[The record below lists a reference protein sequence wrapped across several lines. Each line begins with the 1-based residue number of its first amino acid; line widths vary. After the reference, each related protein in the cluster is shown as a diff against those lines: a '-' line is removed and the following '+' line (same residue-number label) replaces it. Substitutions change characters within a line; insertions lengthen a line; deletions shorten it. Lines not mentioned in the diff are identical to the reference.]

1 VPWRPPARH
10 GTRAAC
16 QTGLTMARDPVLP
29 TLRAAV
35 FTAVC
40 LGLGAG
46 AHRMMSESAIPA
58 SAMVF
63 AGVGVYAL
71 ARLGTRR
78 ERSLVGIAA
87 LMGGLQIALHL
98 LFDYAQHPSHVSG
111 TRAASGTAG
120 VTGATSAGSPAG
132 GSLSG
137 MVMSGGGGAAA
148 GGGSG
153 GGTLQGLGGG
163 CLLPPVHTAMIGM
176 SGAGMLLAHVL
187 AAVLCACWLYQGEAA
202 VHALARSAGTWVLYF
217 VLAPLAHL
225 VPAGIGDRHNP
236 RVEADRPTPRSQW
249 LRGSRPLRG
258 PPRVVSFG

>member
-1 VPWRPPARH
+1 
-10 GTRAAC
+10 
-16 QTGLTMARDPVLP
+16 MARDPVLP

-35 FTAVC
+35 FTGVC

-46 AHRMMSESAIPA
+46 AHRMMSGCAIPA

-87 LMGGLQIALHL
+87 LMGGLQIGLHL
-98 LFDYAQHPSHVSG
+98 LFDYAQQPWHASG
-111 TRAASGTAG
+111 ARAATGTAG
-120 VTGATSAGSPAG
+120 VTGATSVTSATGAGSPAG

-137 MVMSGGGGAAA
+137 MLMSGGGAAA
-148 GGGSG
+148 AGGSG
-153 GGTLQGLGGG
+153 GGTPRDLGGG